1 MNFVSS
7 CHLTRGLGV
16 LFKRGHFPCG
26 VTKLFGASGLQI
38 SFVAA
43 ELSLTEKCTST
54 RIATD
59 QNVNLSKI
67 TTKPMASAFPFKS
80 CFKISLL
87 ASYSLVSPFSFF
99 HRHKIYKNPRPIP
112 SQHLQ
117 ILILVHINHSV
128 GIYITSSMCLTAFS
142 VVSAV
147 FVANID
153 RQAEGDR
160 VVPYWIHKLCHT
172 LGRVMCVKMV
182 SWEERHCNIRQ
193 LAMVRKWRRTI
204 QD

>member
-1 MNFVSS
+1 M
-7 CHLTRGLGV
+7 
-16 LFKRGHFPCG
+16 
-26 VTKLFGASGLQI
+26 
-38 SFVAA
+38 SF
-43 ELSLTEKCTST
+43 T
-54 RIATD
+54 RIAID

-80 CFKISLL
+80 NFTFL
-87 ASYSLVSPFSFF
+87 YSLVAPFSFF
-99 HRHKIYKNPRPIP
+99 HRHKRYKNPRPKP

-117 ILILVHINHSV
+117 ILILVHINHFV

-193 LAMVRKWRRTI
+193 LAMVRMWRRTI
-204 QD
+204 